1 MKIKPKPQPQPS
13 LYQLLGMP
21 PGSSPEQLHDRYLT
35 LAFQLHPDRNGGA
48 DAGFSALTAAWA
60 VLKDAQRRRQYDLQ
74 LALDG
79 RNCVICKGT
88 GYAWRG
94 RACVK
99 CEGTGRAA

>member
-1 MKIKPKPQPQPS
+1 MKTTKPKQPT

-60 VLKDAQRRRQYDLQ
+60 VLKDAKQRRRYDLQ

-79 RNCVICKGT
+79 RNCPVCKGT
-88 GYAWRG
+88 GYVWGSRLCA
-94 RACVK
+94 K
-99 CEGTGRAA
+99 CEGMGRAV